1 MKKRYAIILAAGQ
14 GTRMKSKLYKVL
26 HPLLGKPMLRYVLEA
41 LKPSAVDTLVT
52 VVGHGAEA
60 VSSALGD
67 ESEFVLQEEQLGTA
81 HAVMQAEKLLGNK
94 SGTTIV
100 VCGDTPLITEETYN
114 KLFEYHENTQ
124 AKATILTTN
133 MIDPTGYGR
142 VIRNQTGD
150 VERIVEHKDATAE
163 ELTVTEINT
172 GTYCFDNEFLFAALK
187 QVNNDNAQQEY
198 YLPDVIEILKQQGE
212 KVVAYVTADAEETIG
227 INNRVALAE
236 AEQIMKR
243 RINEHHLL
251 QGVSMM
257 DPEQTYIGPDVTIE
271 QDVMIYPG
279 TVILGKSHISADAII
294 GPHTEIVDSIVGQAT
309 TIRQSTVNSSKIGS
323 HADIGP
329 YAHIRP
335 DSDVGNAVKV
345 GNFVEIKNTTIGE
358 ATKVPHHSYIG
369 DASLGEGINIGCG
382 TITVNFDGKKKHKTT
397 IKDHSF
403 IGCNSNLVAPVTVG
417 EGAYVAAGST
427 ITNDVPS
434 DSLAIARAKQ
444 SNKQGYVAKMLS
456 QK

>member
-26 HPLLGKPMLRYVLEA
+26 HPLLGRPMLRYVLEA
-41 LKPSAVDTLVT
+41 LKPSSVDTLVT
-52 VVGHGAEA
+52 VVGHGAEEVAGA
-60 VSSALGD
+60 VGD

-81 HAVMQAEKLLGNK
+81 HAVMQAEERLGK
-94 SGTTIV
+94 MSGTTIV
-100 VCGDTPLITEETYN
+100 VCGDTPLITEETYK
-114 KLFEYHENTQ
+114 KLFEYHENTH

-133 MIDPTGYGR
+133 MADPTGYGR
-142 VIRNQTGD
+142 VIRSQTGD
-150 VERIVEHKDATAE
+150 VERIVEHKDATEE
-163 ELTVTEINT
+163 ELKVTEINT

-187 QVNNDNAQQEY
+187 QVDNDNAQQEY

-212 KVVAYVTADAEETIG
+212 KVVAYVTEDAEETIG

-257 DPEQTYIGPDVTIE
+257 DPEQTYIGPDVTME

-279 TVILGKSHISADAII
+279 TVILGKSHIGADAII

-309 TIRQSTVNSSKIGS
+309 TIRQSTVTSSKIGS
-323 HADIGP
+323 HVDVGP

-335 DSDVGNAVKV
+335 DSDVGNAVRV

-358 ATKVPHHSYIG
+358 QTKVPHHSYIG
-369 DASLGEGINIGCG
+369 DASLGKGINIGCG
-382 TITVNFDGKKKHKTT
+382 TITVNFDGKSKHATT
-397 IKDHSF
+397 IEDHSF

-427 ITNDVPS
+427 ITKDVPS